1 MSSPTSL
8 AGAAPPPPGQTPN
21 FDHPQDERY
30 TIHMTFMILAQV
42 VVTTF
47 LLIHVYVKLLG
58 VKSFRLEDL
67 HCLIL
72 WFDANVLTLWIEL
85 HFGEGFHIW
94 EIRASSYTELQKSFY
109 VGTIVFSPAAFFT
122 KAAILLLVVRIF
134 AVERTTARILYT
146 ILAFFLICHIIAQL
160 AKTLVCIPIQANW
173 DPTVPNVRCINQT
186 KVFAYD
192 TSLGI
197 ISDLTILAVPIILM
211 WKLQIPGY
219 RKAKFVG
226 ILSAGGVAVAVTIC
240 RLALLFRFQNTTD
253 PTVDFVTIDWT
264 AISTGE
270 VTIGLVCAAF
280 PSINYLL
287 KQRTVNKVP
296 PNIPRTTSS
305 RWAKVLRQVKKDGV
319 SHQHPDCD
327 IELACI
333 NELRETLELYQ
344 ETSIVPVLDI
354 EFLQQVAKNLE
365 STGPH
370 IQTSTPGTEGIAVN
384 FIDPSLYALS
394 YGRSKALLEEEIN
407 LQICFEYIGKRQ
419 LILKSPRSSRMADV
433 DMGES
438 TAMCLPCNVQFPDG
452 DNAKITIYV
461 NELHLRYH
469 ADLYPLLEKVITK
482 TIPLWNLVCSTL
494 YESTISCSMLNYYPE
509 AGRTYPIGKTS
520 PWDPLGLKDD
530 LYNGAVDDNEWQR
543 RTYE

>member
-58 VKSFRLEDL
+58 VKSFRLEDYSQ
-67 HCLIL
+67 
-72 WFDANVLTLWIEL
+72 FDAQILTESGVYNMSQHNQL

-327 IELACI
+327 IELA
-333 NELRETLELYQ
+333 
-344 ETSIVPVLDI
+344 VL
-354 EFLQQVAKNLE
+354 
-365 STGPH
+365 S
-370 IQTSTPGTEGIAVN
+370 
-384 FIDPSLYALS
+384 
-394 YGRSKALLEEEIN
+394 
-407 LQICFEYIGKRQ
+407 RQ
-419 LILKSPRSSRMADV
+419 L
-433 DMGES
+433 
-438 TAMCLPCNVQFPDG
+438 
-452 DNAKITIYV
+452 DNTHSK
-461 NELHLRYH
+461 
-469 ADLYPLLEKVITK
+469 
-482 TIPLWNLVCSTL
+482 
-494 YESTISCSMLNYYPE
+494 
-509 AGRTYPIGKTS
+509 
-520 PWDPLGLKDD
+520 
-530 LYNGAVDDNEWQR
+530 
-543 RTYE
+543 